1 MTSGFTVCRSPFS
14 LSLPLSLVC
23 ISPNCRADNSGAIEE
38 GVEDNGEAAN
48 NPNRVSGALGL
59 GVYTLLSL
67 GAIVVTVA
75 SSYANTLAGQTSSR
89 TFHEAL
95 VRGILRAPMAFFDT
109 TPLGRVVNRFSKDIS
124 VLDDRLPATLYM
136 WLSTLCSCVV
146 AVAVISFVVSL
157 RALFCFIILF
167 FFFPTFDCC
176 LILSFSPK
184 LAAHSTLQSKLLLEL
199 RFF

>member
-1 MTSGFTVCRSPFS
+1 M
-14 LSLPLSLVC
+14 C
-23 ISPNCRADNSGAIEE
+23 ISPNCRTDNSGAIEE
-38 GVEDNGEAAN
+38 GVEDNGEAADK
-48 NPNRVSGALGL
+48 PNRVSGALGL

-157 RALFCFIILF
+157 RALFCFLILF
-167 FFFPTFDCC
+167 FSFLPSTVAQSCPFFPN
-176 LILSFSPK
+176 